1 MQQQLTHIAIP
12 DDLAFTDLQ
21 LTLNAD
27 GIVSFDM
34 DVIELICDANSLPK
48 DYFWQSHRDKLPL
61 LICDWYK
68 LHRQGGGEPDQ
79 VAEDLYTEAIA
90 LAKAGQ
96 PVSYQSGR
104 A

>member
-1 MQQQLTHIAIP
+1 MQQQLPHIAIP

-34 DVIELICDANSLPK
+34 DVIEQICEANSLPK
-48 DYFWQSHRDKLPL
+48 DYFWQLHLDKLPL
-61 LICDWYK
+61 LICEWYE
-68 LHRQGGGEPDQ
+68 LHRQNDGEPDP

-96 PVSYQSGR
+96 PVSHQPGR